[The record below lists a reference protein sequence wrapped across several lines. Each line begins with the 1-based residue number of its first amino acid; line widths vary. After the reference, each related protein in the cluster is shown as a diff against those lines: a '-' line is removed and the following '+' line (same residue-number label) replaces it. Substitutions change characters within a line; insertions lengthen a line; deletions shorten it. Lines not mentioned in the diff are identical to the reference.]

1 MADNRSAVR
10 LPGSEWKQASRIAD
24 LRPIGI
30 GGTAYFTGLA
40 PALPALLGL
49 FSLLGDLSIIYSI
62 AKAGLYRP
70 LPV

>member
-1 MADNRSAVR
+1 MADKRSAVR
-10 LPGSEWKQASRIAD
+10 LPGSEWKQPPRIAD

-30 GGTAYFTGLA
+30 GGTAYFTGLS
-40 PALPALLGL
+40 PALLALLGL
-49 FSLLGDLSIIYSI
+49 FSLLGDLSIIYCI